1 MAKAKSRSKLKA
13 QAQQVLSQ
21 RLETPNELRFRLFNQ
36 DGWGV
41 AVVASLGWLLMW
53 WAYLAE
59 RGFWMGLW
67 LLPGLGLLAWAS
79 WLVWHPV
86 VNAVAVEVH
95 RMTLRLQ
102 RKAVPDIVAALPLPD
117 KLYTSTGALVN
128 LPAHWVGRTVQAS
141 PMHLDAEVC
150 PSERAVLRLSS
161 SLAIEREWRWRLM
174 GRWRAQRALALAHGV
189 VALYLV
195 MPLSGWMAHWHHAL
209 ASVQPV
215 TTIATPTLDQVL
227 RQPPA
232 VGEMVRIKAQVC
244 CAEQRDTVPDSEVI
258 WRTLDCKQRLWG
270 DSPQAVT
277 LHLSEPV
284 EPKLEALSNE
294 RLGPRWPGVELP
306 PQAPHEVGF
315 FGQVTRVERA
325 AGSTVALHIDT
336 QALPSNA
343 GGSRIAVI
351 STLLAVVLAVVHAS
365 LGLLVLGARF
375 VKR

>member
-1 MAKAKSRSKLKA
+1 MVKAKPRRQLKA

-21 RLETPNELRFRLFNQ
+21 RLETPNEQRFRLAHQ
-36 DGWGV
+36 EGWGV
-41 AVVASLGWLLMW
+41 AVVASMGWLLMW

-59 RGFWMGLW
+59 RGFWMVLW
-67 LLPGLGLLAWAS
+67 LLPALGLLAWAS
-79 WLVWHPV
+79 RLVWHPV
-86 VNAVAVEVH
+86 LVETKAVDVH

-102 RKAVPDIVAALPLPD
+102 RKAVPDLVATLPLPD
-117 KLYTSTGALVN
+117 TLYTNTGALVS

-141 PMHLDAEVC
+141 PMQLDAEVC
-150 PSERAVLRLSS
+150 PSERMALRLGSG
-161 SLAIEREWRWRLM
+161 LAIDREWRWRWM
-174 GRWRAQRALALAHGV
+174 GRWRAQRALALTHGL

-195 MPLSGWMAHWHHAL
+195 MPLSGWMAHWQHAL

-215 TTIATPTLDQVL
+215 TAIATPTLDQVL

-232 VGEMVRIKAQVC
+232 VGDMVRIKAQVR
-244 CAEQRDTVPDSEVI
+244 CAEQHDTVPDNAVI

-270 DSPQAVT
+270 DSAQAVT

-294 RLGPRWPGVELP
+294 RLGPRWPGIELP

-325 AGSTVALHIDT
+325 AGTTVALHIDT
-336 QALPSNA
+336 RALPSNA
-343 GGSRIAVI
+343 GGSRIAVF
-351 STLLAVVLAVVHAS
+351 STLLAALLAVAHAG
-365 LGLLVLGARF
+365 LGLLVLMGTGRP
-375 VKR
+375 